1 MQPWNGSGRL
11 WTALTGSKY
20 VGTVLEVSGR
30 LWEAS
35 NSSREHT
42 EHTPSL
48 PDVRNHAPT
57 SGGKRILLNRCFASP
72 KRARWRKSQNRVV
85 TIGDSTIFNI
95 RQDAMGCY
103 DDIWKCRNRLPTIGK
118 ETIFE
123 YSAWQPMRVQK
134 SSIFKNL
141 TIFIDGRTI
150 SEICQGSMGCYARIW
165 KYRNRFPT
173 IGT

>member
-20 VGTVLEVSGR
+20 VWTVLEVSGR

-42 EHTPSL
+42 PSL
-48 PDVRNHAPT
+48 RDVRNHAPT
-57 SGGKRILLNRCFASP
+57 AAGKHILLNRCFASP

-103 DDIWKCRNRLPTIGK
+103 DGMWKCRNRLPTRGT

-123 YSAWQPMRVQK
+123 YSAWQLMRVQK
-134 SSIFKNL
+134 AMIFKN
-141 TIFIDGRTI
+141 ITI
-150 SEICQGSMGCYARIW
+150 S
-165 KYRNRFPT
+165 
-173 IGT
+173 IGGNAVS